1 MAASF
6 VLFIFSKVYSAWFF
20 LVWQSYFRI
29 RNYFRIRFFLFEI
42 QTAKEGAQTSIHVAV
57 ASEISDVTGQF
68 FCDCRV
74 KSKFMF
80 CLRLVIILQFY
91 LPLNLFADHQN
102 FKVGR

>member
-20 LVWQSYFRI
+20 LVLQPYYRI
-29 RNYFRIRFFLFEI
+29 TFFHSEI

-57 ASEISDVTGQF
+57 DSEISDVTGQF

-74 KSKFMF
+74 KSKLMF
-80 CLRLVIILQFY
+80 CLKLVIILQFY